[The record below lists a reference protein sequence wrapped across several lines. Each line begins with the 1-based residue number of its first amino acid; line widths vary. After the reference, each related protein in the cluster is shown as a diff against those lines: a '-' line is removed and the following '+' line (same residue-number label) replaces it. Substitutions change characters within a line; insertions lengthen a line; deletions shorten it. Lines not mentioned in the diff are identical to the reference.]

1 MSATIRN
8 AINNEILRLTVERDN
23 LRRATSDVD
32 GVMGSAYQ
40 RQLDGLESQIR
51 ELQDFLAKG

>member
-23 LRRATSDVD
+23 LRRSVQGVY

-40 RQLDGLESQIR
+40 KQLDGLESQIR
-51 ELQDFLAKG
+51 ELQNYLAKG